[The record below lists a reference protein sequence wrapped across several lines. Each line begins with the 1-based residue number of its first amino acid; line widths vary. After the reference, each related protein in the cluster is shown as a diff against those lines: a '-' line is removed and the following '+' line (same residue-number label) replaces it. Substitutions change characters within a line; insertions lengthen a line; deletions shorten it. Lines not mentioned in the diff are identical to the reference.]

1 MLDVMGLE
9 TEMAADLAVGD
20 RVVMTASC
28 APVDERLRDSE
39 DGCHLFDV
47 EMARLE
53 EEFKLLRQRCRLFVS
68 SYASSS
74 TTGEAMQLQQ
84 CSATFGT

>member
-1 MLDVMGLE
+1 MDVIGLE
-9 TEMAADLAVGD
+9 TEMAADLVVGD

-47 EMARLE
+47 EIARL
-53 EEFKLLRQRCRLFVS
+53 KVGGTAQR
-68 SYASSS
+68 AI
-74 TTGEAMQLQQ
+74 
-84 CSATFGT
+84 